1 MNRQENYVNVG
12 RREVKKRKREKG
24 RYPQETNQERKNS
37 TQRYQCSLVSPA
49 RPSRL
54 DAVLVDDTDNDVL
67 RRK

>member
-1 MNRQENYVNVG
+1 
-12 RREVKKRKREKG
+12 
-24 RYPQETNQERKNS
+24 
-37 TQRYQCSLVSPA
+37 VSPA